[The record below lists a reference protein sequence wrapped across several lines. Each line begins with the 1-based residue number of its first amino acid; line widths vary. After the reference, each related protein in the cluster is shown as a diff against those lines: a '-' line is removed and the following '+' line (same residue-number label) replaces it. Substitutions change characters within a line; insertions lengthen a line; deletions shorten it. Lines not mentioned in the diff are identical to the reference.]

1 MKAWQ
6 YFTSQQQWE
15 KFLKDYLEED
25 DELLKRAIVLIYQYQ
40 TKEEQYAGETKVENN
55 IGFSKIDAGPL
66 GRIAQKIIKNDEL
79 TAGETA
85 MARNKMK
92 KYWRQLMN
100 IAKDNLIIR
109 QEVFPG
115 NESDT
120 QYNAT
125 NKNHFSN
132 VINEMNECVNNG
144 KPCSYGICSECPV
157 TTGFQIRMNLEE
169 LQNERSK
176 SYTD

>member
-40 TKEEQYAGETKVENN
+40 TEEEQYIGETKVENN

-79 TAGETA
+79 NAGETA

-100 IAKDNLIIR
+100 IAKANLSII
-109 QEVFPG
+109 QEVKPG
-115 NESDT
+115 NVNTLNKNDC
-120 QYNAT
+120 AT
-125 NKNHFSN
+125 NSFSV

-157 TTGFQIRMNLEE
+157 TTGFQMKMNLEE
-169 LQNERSK
+169 LMK
-176 SYTD
+176 